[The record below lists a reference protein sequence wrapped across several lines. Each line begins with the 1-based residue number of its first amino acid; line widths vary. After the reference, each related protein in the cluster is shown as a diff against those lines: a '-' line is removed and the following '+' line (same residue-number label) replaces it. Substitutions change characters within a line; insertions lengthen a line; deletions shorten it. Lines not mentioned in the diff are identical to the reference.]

1 MFLTR
6 KSLISNEKIPLK
18 GEKTLFR
25 FKREEHLKG
34 RKEIK
39 EVFGRGKR
47 YSCKGAKLFVLKNEL
62 PYNRICFSLFKG
74 FGNAVS
80 RNRAKR
86 LGREAYRLI
95 KYRLL
100 GGYDLILLVSPETE
114 DQSSSTL
121 SYRIWQLESLF
132 LKAGLLE

>member
-1 MFLTR
+1 
-6 KSLISNEKIPLK
+6 
-18 GEKTLFR
+18 
-25 FKREEHLKG
+25 
-34 RKEIK
+34 
-39 EVFGRGKR
+39 
-47 YSCKGAKLFVLKNEL
+47 L

-86 LGREAYRLI
+86 LGREAYRLM

-114 DQSSSTL
+114 NNSAL
-121 SYRIWQLESLF
+121 SYRNLQLESLF

>member
-1 MFLTR
+1 
-6 KSLISNEKIPLK
+6 
-18 GEKTLFR
+18 
-25 FKREEHLKG
+25 LKG

-47 YSCKGAKLFVLKNEL
+47 YSVRGAKLFVLKNDL

-86 LGREAYRLI
+86 LGREAYRLM
-95 KYRLL
+95 KNRLSI
-100 GGYDLILLVSPETE
+100 GYDLILLVSKETE
-114 DQSSSTL
+114 NQPVSALSCKTAKNVATAVSTA
-121 SYRIWQLESLF
+121 RQLETL
-132 LKAGLLE
+132 LIKAGLLE